1 MSAKQETN
9 MEKLNRHRAD
19 LARCYATREKLN
31 ERIARLE
38 ERVNQE
44 ENQEYLQ
51 IVHSTNISLDDLRL
65 MMQGRTLHAVPTKM
79 KEAIDNEEE
88 QEQTNAE
95 DDEEFSI
102 LARGVIEKVS
112 SMTDQAFRE
121 MSHDLIPDFDKDE

>member
-9 MEKLNRHRAD
+9 MERLNRHRAD

-51 IVHSTNISLDDLRL
+51 IVHSANISLYDLRL
-65 MMQGRTLHAVPTKM
+65 MMQGRTLPAVPKKM
-79 KEAIDNEEE
+79 KEANDNEKE
-88 QEQTNAE
+88 QEQTNLE
-95 DDEEFSI
+95 
-102 LARGVIEKVS
+102 
-112 SMTDQAFRE
+112 
-121 MSHDLIPDFDKDE
+121 

>member
-51 IVHSTNISLDDLRL
+51 IVHSANISLDDLRL
-65 MMQGRTLHAVPTKM
+65 MMQGRTLPAVPKKM
-79 KEAIDNEEE
+79 KEANDNEKG
-88 QEQTNAE
+88 QEQTNLE
-95 DDEEFSI
+95 
-102 LARGVIEKVS
+102 
-112 SMTDQAFRE
+112 
-121 MSHDLIPDFDKDE
+121 

>member
-44 ENQEYLQ
+44 EIQEYLQ
-51 IVHSTNISLDDLRL
+51 IVHSANISLDDLRL
-65 MMQGRTLHAVPTKM
+65 MMQGRTLPAVPKKM
-79 KEAIDNEEE
+79 KEANDNEKE
-88 QEQTNAE
+88 QEQTNLE
-95 DDEEFSI
+95 
-102 LARGVIEKVS
+102 
-112 SMTDQAFRE
+112 
-121 MSHDLIPDFDKDE
+121 

>member
-9 MEKLNRHRAD
+9 MERLNRHRAD

-51 IVHSTNISLDDLRL
+51 IVHSAAISLDDLRL
-65 MMQGRTLHAVPTKM
+65 LMQGRT
-79 KEAIDNEEE
+79 
-88 QEQTNAE
+88 
-95 DDEEFSI
+95 
-102 LARGVIEKVS
+102 REKVS
-112 SMTDQAFRE
+112 QPADNLNMKETDENEQEER
-121 MSHDLIPDFDKDE
+121 

>member
-51 IVHSTNISLDDLRL
+51 IVHSANISLDDLRTL
-65 MMQGRTLHAVPTKM
+65 MQDKAQEKSTAPLSVAADDMDDM
-79 KEAIDNEEE
+79 KE
-88 QEQTNAE
+88 E
-95 DDEEFSI
+95 DEN
-102 LARGVIEKVS
+102 
-112 SMTDQAFRE
+112 
-121 MSHDLIPDFDKDE
+121 KDEKK

>member
-1 MSAKQETN
+1 

-51 IVHSTNISLDDLRL
+51 IVHSANISLDDLRL
-65 MMQGRTLHAVPTKM
+65 MMQGRTLPAVPTKM

-88 QEQTNAE
+88 QEQTNLE
-95 DDEEFSI
+95 
-102 LARGVIEKVS
+102 
-112 SMTDQAFRE
+112 
-121 MSHDLIPDFDKDE
+121 

>member
-51 IVHSTNISLDDLRL
+51 IVHSANISLDDLRL
-65 MMQGRTLHAVPTKM
+65 MMQGRTLPAVPTKM

-88 QEQTNAE
+88 EQTNLE
-95 DDEEFSI
+95 
-102 LARGVIEKVS
+102 
-112 SMTDQAFRE
+112 
-121 MSHDLIPDFDKDE
+121 

>member
-44 ENQEYLQ
+44 ENQEYLL
-51 IVHSTNISLDDLRL
+51 IVHSAAISLDDLRL
-65 MMQGRTLHAVPTKM
+65 LMQGRTPEKASLPADNLNM
-79 KEAIDNEEE
+79 KE
-88 QEQTNAE
+88 T
-95 DDEEFSI
+95 DE
-102 LARGVIEKVS
+102 
-112 SMTDQAFRE
+112 TDENQ
-121 MSHDLIPDFDKDE
+121 

>member
-9 MEKLNRHRAD
+9 MEKLNRHRAE

-51 IVHSTNISLDDLRL
+51 IVHSANISLDDLRL
-65 MMQGRTLHAVPTKM
+65 MMQGRTLPAVPKKM
-79 KEAIDNEEE
+79 KEANENEKE
-88 QEQTNAE
+88 QEQTNLE
-95 DDEEFSI
+95 
-102 LARGVIEKVS
+102 
-112 SMTDQAFRE
+112 
-121 MSHDLIPDFDKDE
+121 

>member
-19 LARCYATREKLN
+19 LARCYAAREKLN

-51 IVHSTNISLDDLRL
+51 IVHSANISLDDLRL
-65 MMQGRTLHAVPTKM
+65 MMQGRTLPAVPKKM
-79 KEAIDNEEE
+79 KEANDNEKE
-88 QEQTNAE
+88 QEQTNLE
-95 DDEEFSI
+95 
-102 LARGVIEKVS
+102 
-112 SMTDQAFRE
+112 
-121 MSHDLIPDFDKDE
+121 

>member
-51 IVHSTNISLDDLRL
+51 IVHSANISLDDLRL
-65 MMQGRTLHAVPTKM
+65 MMQGRTLLAVPKKM
-79 KEAIDNEEE
+79 KEANDNEKE
-88 QEQTNAE
+88 QEQTNLE
-95 DDEEFSI
+95 
-102 LARGVIEKVS
+102 
-112 SMTDQAFRE
+112 
-121 MSHDLIPDFDKDE
+121 

>member
-9 MEKLNRHRAD
+9 MEKLNRHRAE

-51 IVHSTNISLDDLRL
+51 IVHSANISLDDLRL
-65 MMQGRTLHAVPTKM
+65 MMQGRTLPAVPTKM
-79 KEAIDNEEE
+79 KEANDNEKE
-88 QEQTNAE
+88 QEQTNLE
-95 DDEEFSI
+95 
-102 LARGVIEKVS
+102 
-112 SMTDQAFRE
+112 
-121 MSHDLIPDFDKDE
+121 

>member
-9 MEKLNRHRAD
+9 MERLNRHRAE

-51 IVHSTNISLDDLRL
+51 IVHSANISLDDLRL
-65 MMQGRTLHAVPTKM
+65 MMQGRTLPAVPKKM
-79 KEAIDNEEE
+79 KEANDNEKE
-88 QEQTNAE
+88 QEQTNLE
-95 DDEEFSI
+95 
-102 LARGVIEKVS
+102 
-112 SMTDQAFRE
+112 
-121 MSHDLIPDFDKDE
+121 

>member
-44 ENQEYLQ
+44 ENQEYSQ
-51 IVHSTNISLDDLRL
+51 IVHSANISLDDLRL
-65 MMQGRTLHAVPTKM
+65 MMQGRTLPAVPKKM
-79 KEAIDNEEE
+79 KEANDNEKE
-88 QEQTNAE
+88 QEQTNLE
-95 DDEEFSI
+95 
-102 LARGVIEKVS
+102 
-112 SMTDQAFRE
+112 
-121 MSHDLIPDFDKDE
+121 

>member
-9 MEKLNRHRAD
+9 MEKLNRHRAE

-51 IVHSTNISLDDLRL
+51 IVHSANISLDDLRL
-65 MMQGRTLHAVPTKM
+65 MLQGRTLPAVPKKM
-79 KEAIDNEEE
+79 KEANDNEKG
-88 QEQTNAE
+88 QEQTNLE
-95 DDEEFSI
+95 
-102 LARGVIEKVS
+102 
-112 SMTDQAFRE
+112 
-121 MSHDLIPDFDKDE
+121 

>member
-1 MSAKQETN
+1 MSAKQESN

-51 IVHSTNISLDDLRL
+51 IVHSANISLDDLRL
-65 MMQGRTLHAVPTKM
+65 MMQGRTLPAVPTKM

-88 QEQTNAE
+88 QEQTNLE
-95 DDEEFSI
+95 
-102 LARGVIEKVS
+102 
-112 SMTDQAFRE
+112 
-121 MSHDLIPDFDKDE
+121 

>member
-19 LARCYATREKLN
+19 LARCYAAREKLN

-51 IVHSTNISLDDLRL
+51 IVHSANISLDDLRML
-65 MMQGRTLHAVPTKM
+65 MKDKAREKSTAPLSVATDDMDDM
-79 KEAIDNEEE
+79 KE
-88 QEQTNAE
+88 E
-95 DDEEFSI
+95 DEN
-102 LARGVIEKVS
+102 
-112 SMTDQAFRE
+112 
-121 MSHDLIPDFDKDE
+121 KDEKK

>member
-1 MSAKQETN
+1 
-9 MEKLNRHRAD
+9 MEKLNRHRAE

-51 IVHSTNISLDDLRL
+51 IVHSANISLDDLRL
-65 MMQGRTLHAVPTKM
+65 MMQGRTLPAVPTKM

-88 QEQTNAE
+88 QEQTNLE
-95 DDEEFSI
+95 
-102 LARGVIEKVS
+102 
-112 SMTDQAFRE
+112 
-121 MSHDLIPDFDKDE
+121 

>member
-51 IVHSTNISLDDLRL
+51 IVHSANISLDDLRL
-65 MMQGRTLHAVPTKM
+65 MMQGRTLPAVPTKM

-88 QEQTNAE
+88 QEQTNLE
-95 DDEEFSI
+95 
-102 LARGVIEKVS
+102 
-112 SMTDQAFRE
+112 
-121 MSHDLIPDFDKDE
+121 

>member
-9 MEKLNRHRAD
+9 MEKLNRHRAV

-51 IVHSTNISLDDLRL
+51 IVHSANISLDDLRL
-65 MMQGRTLHAVPTKM
+65 MMQGRTLPAVPKKM
-79 KEAIDNEEE
+79 KEANDNEKE
-88 QEQTNAE
+88 QEQTNLE
-95 DDEEFSI
+95 
-102 LARGVIEKVS
+102 
-112 SMTDQAFRE
+112 
-121 MSHDLIPDFDKDE
+121 

>member
-9 MEKLNRHRAD
+9 MERLNRHRAE

-51 IVHSTNISLDDLRL
+51 IVHSANISLDDLRL
-65 MMQGRTLHAVPTKM
+65 RMQGRTLPAVPKKM
-79 KEAIDNEEE
+79 KEANDNEKE
-88 QEQTNAE
+88 QEQTNLE
-95 DDEEFSI
+95 
-102 LARGVIEKVS
+102 
-112 SMTDQAFRE
+112 
-121 MSHDLIPDFDKDE
+121 

>member
-9 MEKLNRHRAD
+9 MEKLNRHRAE

-51 IVHSTNISLDDLRL
+51 IVHSANISLDDLRL
-65 MMQGRTLHAVPTKM
+65 MMQGRTLPAVPKKM
-79 KEAIDNEEE
+79 KEANDNEKE
-88 QEQTNAE
+88 QEKTNLE
-95 DDEEFSI
+95 
-102 LARGVIEKVS
+102 
-112 SMTDQAFRE
+112 
-121 MSHDLIPDFDKDE
+121 